1 MGVRMGGLEQK
12 INYKELI
19 SYELTKKI
27 QKVDKS

>member
-1 MGVRMGGLEQK
+1 MGDLEQK

-27 QKVDKS
+27 QKVDKN